1 MLGLDANID
10 RVTWKIEKPL
20 TIGTRLAFVAR
31 FLGRTLS
38 YTYEVTDFLP
48 AKRLVM
54 AMAEGPF
61 PMETT
66 YAWSDLFGR
75 RTHGTP

>member
-1 MLGLDANID
+1 MLPILIMFGTGTPTSIVSRGRPRSL
-10 RVTWKIEKPL
+10 L

-38 YTYEVTDFLP
+38 YTYEVTDFIP
-48 AKRLVM
+48 GERLVM
-54 AMAEGPF
+54 ATAEGPF

-66 YAWSDLFGR
+66 YAWTRPS
-75 RTHGTP
+75 